1 MMQIVF
7 ERTIQGVYS
16 AIGVGTLFYCYP
28 VIRHIFSEDYR
39 FRFKFEEDS
48 TLLFQIE
55 TIKYLK
61 RGLVYGFI
69 YGAVIGTIVGPFG
82 SIWGI

>member
-48 TLLFQIE
+48 RLLFQIE
-55 TIKYLK
+55 TI
-61 RGLVYGFI
+61 
-69 YGAVIGTIVGPFG
+69 
-82 SIWGI
+82 